1 MATKVLPMNT
11 ANDQKIGGHS
21 NVVGVEADDLKD
33 VDWSK
38 RPQAPGCPV
47 QIQVVIQFKHWE
59 IAKDGGKEIL
69 TWNGVLELYW
79 VGPRLDGYPRSR
91 GVPESIWKPGVTGSR
106 NFDLGE
112 AERQA
117 KLPIFNGK
125 KRAQPTRLAARFPTA
140 ACA

>member
-1 MATKVLPMNT
+1 M
-11 ANDQKIGGHS
+11 
-21 NVVGVEADDLKD
+21 
-33 VDWSK
+33 
-38 RPQAPGCPV
+38 
-47 QIQVVIQFKHWE
+47 
-59 IAKDGGKEIL
+59 
-69 TWNGVLELYW
+69 LELYW
-79 VGPRLDGYPRSR
+79 IDPRLDGYPRSR

>member
-1 MATKVLPMNT
+1 MNT
-11 ANDQKIGGHS
+11 ANNQKIGGHS

-79 VGPRLDGYPRSR
+79 VDPRLDGYPRSR